1 MSRTIK
7 EAEELTKI
15 TSQNIRYY
23 EKQGLLAPKRDKE
36 NSYRLYSE
44 EEISRLKLIRL
55 FRKLGMPIGE
65 IRRMFEGDISLEEA
79 VGEQISR
86 LQSQK
91 EELTAALEFCRRIK
105 EDQLA
110 DVNPDIYLEEM
121 EREEKR
127 GSVFMDLV
135 NDYARVVKSEAIREF
150 SFMPDDRCD
159 DSEAFEREILK
170 YGEENQKT
178 IIITKKCRS
187 PHFMMDGKEYRAYRT
202 SARFGIVVH
211 CELVHPEDY
220 VPEGMNSRKY
230 RLLRV
235 ISIAALPLILFA
247 VSNLWIF
254 RQMDFSSPLT
264 WLVLFIVAVILA
276 ADLCFLYYSCGKNF
290 KG

>member
-7 EAEELTKI
+7 EAEELTKV

-79 VGEQISR
+79 IGDQISR

-91 EELTAALEFCRRIK
+91 EELTAALEFCGRIK
-105 EDQLA
+105 ENQLA
-110 DVNPDIYLEEM
+110 DVDPDLYLEEM
-121 EREEKR
+121 EQEEKR
-127 GSVFMDLV
+127 GTVFMDIV
-135 NDYARVVKSEAIREF
+135 NDYARVVRSEAIREF
-150 SFMPDDRCD
+150 SFMPDNRCD
-159 DSEAFEREILK
+159 DPEAFEEELLK
-170 YGEENQKT
+170 YGKENHKT
-178 IIITKKCRS
+178 IIITKKSMS

-202 SARFGIVVH
+202 SSRFGIVAH
-211 CELVHPEDY
+211 CELIHPEDY
-220 VPEGMNSRKY
+220 VPEGMSSRKY
-230 RLLRV
+230 RILRL

-247 VSNLWIF
+247 CSNLWVL
-254 RQMDFSSPLT
+254 RQMDLDSPFT
-264 WLVLFIVAVILA
+264 WLVFFVLAVVFW
-276 ADLCFLYYSCGKNF
+276 ADLSFLYYSYGKNF
-290 KG
+290 RG

>member
-7 EAEELTKI
+7 EAEELTKV

-79 VGEQISR
+79 IGDQISR

-91 EELTAALEFCRRIK
+91 EELTAALEFCGRIK
-105 EDQLA
+105 ENQLA
-110 DVNPDIYLEEM
+110 DVDPDLYLEEM
-121 EREEKR
+121 EQEEKR
-127 GSVFMDLV
+127 GLVFMDFV
-135 NDYARVVKSEAIREF
+135 NDYARVVRSEAIREF

-159 DSEAFEREILK
+159 EPDTFERELLK
-170 YGEENQKT
+170 YGKENGKT
-178 IIITKKCRS
+178 IIITKKSRS

-202 SARFGIVVH
+202 SSRFGIVVH

-220 VPEGMNSRKY
+220 VPEGMSRRKY

-235 ISIAALPLILFA
+235 ISIAVLPLILFA
-247 VSNLWIF
+247 ASNLWIF
-254 RQMDFSSPLT
+254 KQMDFGSPLT
-264 WLVLFIVAVILA
+264 WLALFVLAVVLL

-290 KG
+290 RG

>member
-7 EAEELTKI
+7 EAEELTKV

-79 VGEQISR
+79 IGDQISR

-91 EELTAALEFCRRIK
+91 EELTAALEFCGRIK
-105 EDQLA
+105 ENQLA
-110 DVNPDIYLEEM
+110 DVDPDLYLEEM
-121 EREEKR
+121 EQEEKR
-127 GSVFMDLV
+127 GSVFMDFV
-135 NDYARVVKSEAIREF
+135 NDYSRVVRSEAIREF

-159 DSEAFEREILK
+159 EPDTFERELLK
-170 YGEENQKT
+170 YGKENGKT
-178 IIITKKCRS
+178 IIITKKSRS

-202 SARFGIVVH
+202 SSRFGIVVH

-220 VPEGMNSRKY
+220 VPEGMSRRKY

-235 ISIAALPLILFA
+235 ISIAVLPLILFA
-247 VSNLWIF
+247 ASNLWIF
-254 RQMDFSSPLT
+254 KQMDFGSPLT
-264 WLVLFIVAVILA
+264 WLALFVLAVVLL

-290 KG
+290 RG

>member
-1 MSRTIK
+1 MSRIIK
-7 EAEELTKI
+7 EAEELTKV

-79 VGEQISR
+79 IGAQISR

-91 EELTAALEFCRRIK
+91 EELTAALEFCTRIK

-110 DVNPDIYLEEM
+110 DVDPDSYLEEM
-121 EREEKR
+121 EQEERR
-127 GSVFMDLV
+127 GSVFMDFV
-135 NDYARVVKSEAIREF
+135 SDYARVVKSEAIREF

-159 DSEAFEREILK
+159 DPEAFCRELLK

-178 IIITKKCRS
+178 IIITKKSRS
-187 PHFMMDGKEYRAYRT
+187 PRFMMDGKEYGAYRT
-202 SARFGIVVH
+202 SSRFGIVVH
-211 CELVHPEDY
+211 CELIHPEDY
-220 VPEGMNSRKY
+220 MPEGMNTGRY
-230 RLLRV
+230 RLLRF
-235 ISIAALPLILFA
+235 ISIAALPLILCIC
-247 VSNLWIF
+247 SGLWIF
-254 RQMDFSSPLT
+254 TQLDLQSPSSWLALFVLT
-264 WLVLFIVAVILA
+264 VVFL
-276 ADLCFLYYSCGKNF
+276 ADLCFVYYSYGKNF
-290 KG
+290 RG

>member
-7 EAEELTKI
+7 EAEELTKV

-79 VGEQISR
+79 HWGSDQPPAVPEGGIDGS
-86 LQSQK
+86 
-91 EELTAALEFCRRIK
+91 LEFCGRIK
-105 EDQLA
+105 ENQLA
-110 DVNPDIYLEEM
+110 DVDPDLYLEEM
-121 EREEKR
+121 EQEEKR
-127 GSVFMDLV
+127 GSVFMDFV
-135 NDYARVVKSEAIREF
+135 NDYARVVRSEAIREF

-159 DSEAFEREILK
+159 EPDTFERELLK
-170 YGEENQKT
+170 YGKENGKT
-178 IIITKKCRS
+178 IIITKKSRS

-202 SARFGIVVH
+202 SSRFGIVVH

-220 VPEGMNSRKY
+220 VPEGMSRRKY

-235 ISIAALPLILFA
+235 ISIAVLPLILFA
-247 VSNLWIF
+247 ASNLWIF
-254 RQMDFSSPLT
+254 KQMDFGSPLT
-264 WLVLFIVAVILA
+264 WLALFVLAVVLL

-290 KG
+290 RG

>member
-7 EAEELTKI
+7 EAEELTKV

-79 VGEQISR
+79 IGDQISR

-91 EELTAALEFCRRIK
+91 EELTAALEFCGRIK
-105 EDQLA
+105 ENQLA
-110 DVNPDIYLEEM
+110 DVDPDLYLEEM
-121 EREEKR
+121 EQEEKR
-127 GSVFMDLV
+127 GSVFMYFV
-135 NDYARVVKSEAIREF
+135 NDYARVVRSEAIREF

-159 DSEAFEREILK
+159 EPDTFERELLK
-170 YGEENQKT
+170 YGKENGKT
-178 IIITKKCRS
+178 IIITKKSRS

-202 SARFGIVVH
+202 SSRFGIVVH

-220 VPEGMNSRKY
+220 VPEGMSRRKY

-235 ISIAALPLILFA
+235 ISIAVLPLILFA
-247 VSNLWIF
+247 ASNLWIF
-254 RQMDFSSPLT
+254 KQMDFGSPLT
-264 WLVLFIVAVILA
+264 WLALFVLAVVLL

-290 KG
+290 RG

>member
-7 EAEELTKI
+7 EAEELTKV

-79 VGEQISR
+79 IGDQISR

-91 EELTAALEFCRRIK
+91 EELTAALEFCGRIK

-110 DVNPDIYLEEM
+110 DVDPDLYLEEM

-127 GSVFMDLV
+127 GSVFMDFV
-135 NDYARVVKSEAIREF
+135 NDYARVVRSEAIREF

-159 DSEAFEREILK
+159 EPDAFERELLK
-170 YGEENQKT
+170 YGKENEKT
-178 IIITKKCRS
+178 IIITKKSRS

-202 SARFGIVVH
+202 SSRFGIVVH

-220 VPEGMNSRKY
+220 VPEGMSRRKY

-235 ISIAALPLILFA
+235 ISIVALPLILFA
-247 VSNLWIF
+247 ASNLWIF
-254 RQMDFSSPLT
+254 REMDFGSPLT
-264 WLVLFIVAVILA
+264 WLALFVLAVVLL

-290 KG
+290 RG